1 MSPINWRAINPE
13 YIFIYSVD
21 PNGFMLTADPFYSS
35 EEFEKSKPDFKKSSS
50 KKEKESTADETSPN
64 VQTDSLVSRITL
76 VELSEYRVND
86 LGLYRQIIQDTLSLC
101 EEEIVMPYISR
112 NFSLSGVNDAVK
124 FIKEKKCTGKIL
136 IDLKSVEDESKSAKE
151 TE

>member
-1 MSPINWRAINPE
+1 MLLLNRLVSNSLH
-13 YIFIYSVD
+13 IFTYSVD
-21 PNGFMLTADPFYSS
+21 PNGFMLTADPFYSPD
-35 EEFEKSKPDFKKSSS
+35 EFEKTKPEFKKSSS
-50 KKEKESTADETSPN
+50 KKEESTASENTPD

-76 VELSEYRVND
+76 VELSDYRIND
-86 LGLYRQIIQDTLSLC
+86 LELYRQIIQDTLSLC

-112 NFSLSGVNDAVK
+112 NFSLGGVNDAVK